1 MSSDVLAETLEA
13 LRLRGTAYFKAD
25 FRAPWG
31 MAVPAKDVA
40 AFHVVVQG
48 QCWLRVPGETPR
60 ELGQGDVVLFPEGTA
75 HELVHAADAD
85 ASPAEDLL
93 GRPGEAPKL
102 GYGGTGSI
110 TTLVCGHFSYD
121 RRGLHPFFAAL
132 PKLVHISGEDEPHAS
147 WVATASQ
154 MAAAESTAGQR
165 GASVVVDRLAEALL
179 IQTLRQ
185 FLARSAKP
193 EGFLAA
199 VQDPP
204 VGRALACIHG
214 RPERKWN
221 VGDLA
226 HEAGIFSV
234 PPRWPRESATT
245 PSSRS
250 RRLSS
255 ASLGMAQEPPA
266 EPSPERRPSGNG
278 VDRFQNLAVEP
289 RWANLIRRVLPRA
302 EMRVIGFIY
311 RAGPDQA
318 HPGSHPQAQEGLS
331 PSPTTPARRRQLRL
345 RAVSAGAA
353 PPGEGGVVG
362 SLPP

>member
-60 ELGQGDVVLFPEGTA
+60 ELRQGDVVLFPEGTA

-85 ASPAEDLL
+85 ASPAENLF

-102 GYGGTGSI
+102 GYGGTGSV

-121 RRGLHPFFAAL
+121 RRVLHPFFAAL
-132 PKLVHISGEDEPHAS
+132 PELVHISGKDEPHAS

-199 VQDPP
+199 VEDPP

-226 HEAGIFSV
+226 HEAGDLEV
-234 PPRWPRESATT
+234 
-245 PSSRS
+245 
-250 RRLSS
+250 
-255 ASLGMAQEPPA
+255 
-266 EPSPERRPSGNG
+266 
-278 VDRFQNLAVEP
+278 
-289 RWANLIRRVLPRA
+289 
-302 EMRVIGFIY
+302 
-311 RAGPDQA
+311 GP
-318 HPGSHPQAQEGLS
+318 
-331 PSPTTPARRRQLRL
+331 
-345 RAVSAGAA
+345 GAA
-353 PPGEGGVVG
+353 L
-362 SLPP
+362 S